1 MKGFVIEGLTEE
13 TQDAQHS
20 VLRNDPLYPTI
31 PTGSLGT
38 ERLRIER
45 DRIHGI

>member
-1 MKGFVIEGLTEE
+1 MKGFDIEGLTEGILDV
-13 TQDAQHS
+13 QLN

-45 DRIHGI
+45 VRIHGI